1 MEGHNAYPN
10 TLISSHIQTR
20 GKTHVDRVQQ
30 YRDMIDARRAAE
42 KKAEEDKIAAKQA
55 RKQARAAAAKA
66 AQIAKLKEEVRET
79 FVSKAQPIEEILKQP
94 YVEIDG
100 WSEENKP

>member
-1 MEGHNAYPN
+1 MRVNAFTILRDVGYFCDTFKTDVLELDVMPWLYSETNKQIELLEGHNAYPN

-42 KKAEEDKIAAKQA
+42 KKAEEDKIAAK
-55 RKQARAAAAKA
+55 
-66 AQIAKLKEEVRET
+66 
-79 FVSKAQPIEEILKQP
+79 
-94 YVEIDG
+94 
-100 WSEENKP
+100 